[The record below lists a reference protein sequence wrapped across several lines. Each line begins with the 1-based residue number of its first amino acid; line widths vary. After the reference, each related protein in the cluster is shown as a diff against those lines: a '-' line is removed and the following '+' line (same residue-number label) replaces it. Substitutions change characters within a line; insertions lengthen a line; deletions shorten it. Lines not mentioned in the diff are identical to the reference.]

1 MSKFLGSDLQSELV
15 AVDLETKGT
24 NSADPSSFIAGVG
37 FAHSGGCFYIHLL
50 GASDEVRNYIRQWLI
65 GAKRLTSFNVLFDAS
80 FLWAFTGHWLNWT
93 HDSYGLFKV
102 LSTEGYP
109 SQRWD
114 LETAQ
119 LELLGWGETNKA
131 VLADALKTAGLT
143 KADMWKLSPDILGRY
158 CAIDAEAH
166 YQVLEELLAQ
176 CSKAEWG
183 DAVLDYHTRLYMAEV
198 KLLAEQQ
205 LRGLTIDQ
213 ELIHVCHTDLLS
225 QIHASKEAFLTHPSV
240 APHIDGAREKARDAW
255 MASRPPRWT
264 SQMVQSKNYERW
276 LAREEKAIESGSF
289 NINSKPQLADLFYAK
304 LGHKIAK
311 YTATGK
317 PVVDRKVLPYL
328 GEPGKLLANYNLYLK
343 RRGYVERIIRTSK
356 ESGLINPQ
364 FNSMGAVSTRLG
376 GSGGVNCF
384 PSTVEILT
392 KRGWVPATEMSL
404 SDVVW
409 QVDPKT
415 LQGSWTHP
423 TDVVKVKHEGEL
435 IGFGGERGELL
446 VTPNHRM
453 AWYGAPNQNNKY
465 LGTWEAQEGFPQ
477 KRLAVSCSS
486 MSASASHHSVKEI
499 WTALMIQ
506 ADGSRRKGR
515 PGVVWGMAFKK
526 QRKIDKATELLGP
539 GRPWRDLVIWSYARF
554 TSDLLDPDTKTLR
567 LESLGTEHVQE
578 VLAAVT
584 FWDGYRI
591 KTKQGVRV
599 EYTSMQ
605 KENVDQLSAYF
616 CRCGYAVTVRQYYGC
631 WRLIVNS
638 RAFNIITKKDHI
650 RRIPFSGDVGCV
662 SVPTGHILV
671 RSGGRTWVTGNC
683 QQLYKDPAF
692 LAAFRARPGFKL
704 VQADAEALEP
714 TILAEFSQDK
724 TLLAVYG
731 KDAKPSDIYLYVA
744 AKTEALGREIRKHFD
759 PDHPTPES
767 IKLAK
772 KLCKRDR
779 AVAKKFHLM
788 SAYKAGPAKIKED
801 LELEGINL
809 SLKEVRAIHQ
819 DYWNLFRGVLRFEEK
834 LQSMW
839 MANGG
844 WIPSIFG
851 TPIAV
856 ADSLLKD
863 INNRFCQYSGHVVLQ
878 LWIYYIET
886 LRHERGVE
894 MYPWLVDGHDDTVWE
909 APEEQAQAAAQV
921 IDDAL
926 VLANEE
932 LGMEIPI
939 KGPSMIVDNLA
950 EVKCENYQEWLEAR
964 TKS

>member
-1 MSKFLGSDLQSELV
+1 MSKYLGSDLQDQLV
-15 AVDLETKGT
+15 AIDLETKGT
-24 NSADPSSFIAGVG
+24 NAANPSSHIVGVG
-37 FAHSGGCFYIHLL
+37 FAHQGGCFYIHLL

-80 FLWAFTGHWLNWT
+80 FLWAFTGRWLNWT

-143 KADMWKLSPDILGRY
+143 KAEMWKLPVDILGHY

-166 YQVLEELLAQ
+166 YQVLEELLTQ

-183 DAVLDYHTRLYMAEV
+183 EAVLDYHTRLYMTEV

-205 LRGLTIDQ
+205 LRGLLIDQ
-213 ELIHVCHTDLLS
+213 ELIHDCHTDLLS
-225 QIHASKEAFLTHPSV
+225 QIHASKEAFLTHPLV
-240 APHIDGAREKARDAW
+240 APHIAEAQARARDAW

-264 SQMVQSKNYERW
+264 AQLIQSKNYERW
-276 LAREEKAIESGSF
+276 AAREAKAIESGSF

-328 GEPGKLLANYNLYLK
+328 GEPGKLLSNYNLYLK
-343 RRGYVERIIRTSK
+343 RRGYVERIIERSAGT
-356 ESGLINPQ
+356 GIAHPQ

-376 GSGGVNCF
+376 GSGGVN
-384 PSTVEILT
+384 
-392 KRGWVPATEMSL
+392 
-404 SDVVW
+404 
-409 QVDPKT
+409 
-415 LQGSWTHP
+415 
-423 TDVVKVKHEGEL
+423 
-435 IGFGGERGELL
+435 
-446 VTPNHRM
+446 
-453 AWYGAPNQNNKY
+453 Y
-465 LGTWEAQEGFPQ
+465 
-477 KRLAVSCSS
+477 
-486 MSASASHHSVKEI
+486 
-499 WTALMIQ
+499 
-506 ADGSRRKGR
+506 
-515 PGVVWGMAFKK
+515 
-526 QRKIDKATELLGP
+526 
-539 GRPWRDLVIWSYARF
+539 
-554 TSDLLDPDTKTLR
+554 
-567 LESLGTEHVQE
+567 
-578 VLAAVT
+578 
-584 FWDGYRI
+584 
-591 KTKQGVRV
+591 
-599 EYTSMQ
+599 
-605 KENVDQLSAYF
+605 
-616 CRCGYAVTVRQYYGC
+616 
-631 WRLIVNS
+631 
-638 RAFNIITKKDHI
+638 
-650 RRIPFSGDVGCV
+650 
-662 SVPTGHILV
+662 
-671 RSGGRTWVTGNC
+671 

-714 TILAEFSQDK
+714 TILAEFSQDR
-724 TLLAVYG
+724 TLLSVYG
-731 KDAKPSDIYLYVA
+731 KGAPKNDIYLFVGA
-744 AKTEALGREIRKHFD
+744 QIEALGKEIRKHYD
-759 PDHPTPES
+759 PFNPTPES
-767 IKLAK
+767 IKAAK
-772 KLCKRDR
+772 KYCKGDR
-779 AVAKKFHLM
+779 AVAKQYHLM
-788 SAYKAGPAKIKED
+788 SAYKASPPTIKEA
-801 LELEGINL
+801 LELAGVNI
-809 SLKEVRAIHQ
+809 SLKAVREIHR

-863 INNRFCQYSGHVVLQ
+863 ICNRFCQYSGHVVLQ
-878 LWIYYIET
+878 IWIYCIEQ
-886 LRHERGVE
+886 LRQERGVE

-909 APEEQAQAAAQV
+909 VPEEQAQAAAQV

-926 VLANEE
+926 ALANEE

-950 EVKCENYQEWLEAR
+950 EVKCENYQEWLEGR
-964 TKS
+964 KK